1 MGNRR
6 SKAIETV
13 RSEIRRFNWDFVHEY
28 SNFNT
33 TTFTS
38 KKTQIGIICAIEL
51 NRPTSTL
58 T

>member
-33 TTFTS
+33 TELEF
-38 KKTQIGIICAIEL
+38 AIFAL
-51 NRPTSTL
+51 
-58 T
+58 

>member
-6 SKAIETV
+6 SKTIETV

-33 TTFTS
+33 IAS
-38 KKTQIGIICAIEL
+38 KKAQIAIEL
-51 NRPTSTL
+51 TKSNSTW

>member
-6 SKAIETV
+6 SKTIETV

-33 TTFTS
+33 TEEGF
-38 KKTQIGIICAIEL
+38 AL
-51 NRPTSTL
+51 FAL
-58 T
+58 

>member
-6 SKAIETV
+6 SKAIVTV

-38 KKTQIGIICAIEL
+38 KKALHYLRYRTK
-51 NRPTSTL
+51 
-58 T
+58 

>member
-6 SKAIETV
+6 SKTIETV

-28 SNFNT
+28 SNFN
-33 TTFTS
+33 
-38 KKTQIGIICAIEL
+38 IRARIRNICAIERNKL
-51 NRPTSTL
+51 NSTL

>member
-6 SKAIETV
+6 SKTIETV

-33 TTFTS
+33 TEHVKRLEF
-38 KKTQIGIICAIEL
+38 AMFAL
-51 NRPTSTL
+51 
-58 T
+58 